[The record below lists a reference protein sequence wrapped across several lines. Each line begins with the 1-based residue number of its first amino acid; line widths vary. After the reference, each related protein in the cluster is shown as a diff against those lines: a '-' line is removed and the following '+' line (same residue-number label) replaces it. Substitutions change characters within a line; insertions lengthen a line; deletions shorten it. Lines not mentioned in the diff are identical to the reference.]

1 MKGQTTIMIACI
13 YTMDTDSDSGIMLVK
28 TFDSANKVI
37 HFEHHAIVS
46 LQPVLHLIGSHIMS
60 NPKLTNPT
68 SLQEIDPY
76 FKQFKPVDSLKEFL
90 TYRDQA
96 QQYFTDLTNKI
107 KDNHAD
113 QKVKYH

>member
-1 MKGQTTIMIACI
+1 MIACI
-13 YTMDTDSDSGIMLVK
+13 YTMNTDSDSGVMLVK
-28 TFDSANKVI
+28 TFDSADKMI

-60 NPKLTNPT
+60 NPKLTDPT

-76 FKQFKPVDSLKEFL
+76 FKQFKPVHSLKEFL

-96 QQYFTDLTNKI
+96 QQYLTNLTNKI
-107 KDNHAD
+107 KNNHAD
-113 QKVKYH
+113 KKVKYH